1 MSFADI
7 FKSSF
12 LRNYSFA
19 DLSIRSIVMS
29 IGLCCIFALY
39 LFFVYRLV
47 TRKTVYD
54 KNMNISLAVIS
65 VIVCGIVLTIQSSIV
80 VSLGMVGALSIVRFR
95 TAIKNPMDLVF
106 LFWSISIGIIC
117 GAGLPGIAVIVSVA
131 VTGGIVFFSL
141 LPVAKAPM
149 LLIVN
154 ASEPSARP
162 DILDAVQKNTSAY
175 TVKSQTIEKN
185 RLDMVIEVRMKSDT
199 DLICAVSSVVSVTR
213 SSLVSHDGEVTF

>member
-19 DLSIRSIVMS
+19 DLNIRSIVMS

-47 TRKTVYD
+47 TRKTFYD
-54 KNMNISLAVIS
+54 KNMNISMAVIS

-95 TAIKNPMDLVF
+95 TAIKNPMDLIF

-117 GAGLPGIAVIVSVA
+117 GAGLPGIAVIVSFA
-131 VTGGIVFFSL
+131 VTGGIVFLNL

-154 ASEPSARP
+154 ASEPSARSG
-162 DILDAVQKNTSAY
+162 ILDAVQKNTSAY

-185 RLDMVIEVRMKSDT
+185 RLDMVIEVRVKSDA
-199 DLICAVSSVVSVTR
+199 DLIYAVSSVTYVTR
-213 SSLVSHDGEVTF
+213 SSMVSHDGEVTF